1 MEETINK
8 EKKYYF
14 AQKKLRALKNFYI
27 HLCIFL
33 IVNMINILMVLVVLK
48 DRNENFWIWLA
59 STVLVTW
66 SIVIII
72 EGWSIFGSRMLFK
85 KSWEDRKIKEYMEE
99 DEKIW
104 E

>member
-1 MEETINK
+1 MKEDFKKEE
-8 EKKYYF
+8 EYYT
-14 AQKKLRALKNFYI
+14 AYRKMRALKNFYI

-33 IVNMINILMVLVVLK
+33 IINMINLILVLFVLQN
-48 DRNENFWIWLA
+48 RNENFWIWLA

-72 EGWSIFGSRMLFK
+72 EGWSIFGSRMLFT
-85 KSWEDRKIKEYMEE
+85 KSWEDRKIEAYLKE
-99 DEKIW
+99 DDQIW